1 MSVPSSAA
9 SSHAASDSARLRARL
24 LYASGVVNYALKD
37 AAFGAFV
44 LFYYKQVLGVSG
56 TLTGLAIALSML
68 FDALS
73 DPLVGIWSDRVRTRW
88 GRRHPFMLAAVI
100 PLALSFLALFSPPE
114 AITADRTNTFLWLLV
129 TVIAM
134 RTALTVFMVP
144 YLALGAEITQDYHE
158 RTRLASARTNLGW
171 FIGVLVPASTLF
183 IIFTDE
189 GGLDGRLVASHYQL
203 YGWLNAVG
211 VVLFSA
217 ICLRG
222 TWRYIPHLPVR
233 SEQSSSGMLRELGSV
248 FSNKNFRHLVVLDIA
263 FGGVSGVLGAL
274 LMVTFTYF
282 WVLSTTETSIL
293 FAGAPI
299 TAVLV
304 VVTLSPWLN
313 RILEKQQQ
321 LRWAC
326 IVGTLNVLWLVPLKL
341 AGLLP
346 DTGLVVFSLV
356 FLNYSI
362 HVGSTILRTVSSH
375 ALLADIADEHEL
387 ATGRRQEG
395 SMFAAAFFAAKF
407 ITGFGYLVA
416 GPYLD
421 FIGLEA
427 GAVPGET
434 PASVDWGLGL
444 IMGPGMA
451 LMMLVP
457 VWMAFALR
465 LSMAGQREVQ
475 QELAAARQA
484 RGEAT

>member
-1 MSVPSSAA
+1 MKT
-9 SSHAASDSARLRARL
+9 RL

-56 TLTGLAIALSML
+56 TLTGLAIALSMV
-68 FDALS
+68 FDAIS
-73 DPLVGIWSDRVRTRW
+73 DPLVGVWSDRIRTRW

-100 PLALSFLALFSPPE
+100 PLALCYIALFSPPE
-114 AITADRTNTFLWLLV
+114 WITADRTSTFLWLLV
-129 TVIAM
+129 TVIAL

-144 YLALGAEITQDYHE
+144 YLALGAELTDDYHE

-171 FIGVLVPASTLF
+171 FIGVLVPASSLLV
-183 IIFTDE
+183 IFSDV
-189 GGLDGRLVASHYQL
+189 GGVDGRLVESHYVV
-203 YGWLNAVG
+203 YGWLNAAG

-222 TWRYIPHLPVR
+222 TWRYIPHLPVQAG
-233 SEQSSSGMLRELGSV
+233 SDSGTGMLRELASV
-248 FSNKNFRHLVVLDIA
+248 FSNRNFRYLVILDIA
-263 FGGVSGVLGAL
+263 FGGVSGVIGAL

-282 WVLSTTETSIL
+282 WVLNTVETSML

-299 TAVLV
+299 AAVLV
-304 VVTLSPWLN
+304 IVALSPWLN
-313 RILEKQQQ
+313 RALEKQQQ

-326 IVGTLNVLWLVPLKL
+326 IVGALNVLWLVPLKL
-341 AGLLP
+341 AGWLP
-346 DTGLVVFSLV
+346 DTGLLLFSLV
-356 FLNYSI
+356 FINYSI
-362 HVGSTILRTVSSH
+362 HTGSSILRTVSSH

-407 ITGFGYLVA
+407 ITGFGYLVG

-421 FIGLEA
+421 FIGLEP

-434 PASVDWGLGL
+434 PSSVDWGLGL
-444 IMGPGMA
+444 MMGPGIG

-457 VWMAFALR
+457 VWMAFRLR
-465 LSMAGQREVQ
+465 LTLAGQRDTQ
-475 QELAAARQA
+475 QALARARQE
-484 RGEAT
+484 RG